1 MLQFLL
7 CSPEVARLPSPI
19 LTLSFIL
26 ATLYGAAFH
35 VILGGDA
42 RRLVIF
48 LLASWIGFALGQFV
62 GVTFGID
69 VFEIGALRVVSASL
83 GSLLALVAVS
93 LLTSRRMRKRT
104 ARSG

>member
-1 MLQFLL
+1 M
-7 CSPEVARLPSPI
+7 PTPI
-19 LTLSFIL
+19 LTFSFIL

-42 RRLVIF
+42 RRLVMF
-48 LLASWIGFALGQFV
+48 LLASWGGFVLGQLV

-69 VFEIGALRVVSASL
+69 VFAIGSLRVVSASL
-83 GSLLALVAVS
+83 GAFAALIAIS
-93 LLTSRRMRKRT
+93 FLTSRRMRKRT

>member
-1 MLQFLL
+1 L
-7 CSPEVARLPSPI
+7 PGLPSPI
-19 LTLSFIL
+19 LTFSFIL

-48 LLASWIGFALGQFV
+48 LLTGWIGFALGQFV

-69 VFEIGALRVVSASL
+69 LFAIGALRVVTASA
-83 GSLLALVAVS
+83 GAILALVAIS
-93 LLTSRRMRKRT
+93 FLTSRRMRKRT